1 MRRYKFLDKEEIYEA
16 LNRLRDA
23 FLAAKNGLEVEE
35 IIKGILTT
43 DERLKI
49 GRRIIIAE
57 CIRTGMG
64 LDEIVDTLKVGKS
77 TIMYVMRKLDQN
89 PRFIDLILARQKK
102 VESEYSKRRYRLIGS
117 SYQVF
122 KKKEY
127 TGFKRK
133 DVGR

>member
-1 MRRYKFLDKEEIYEA
+1 MRRYKFLDKEEIYAA

-89 PRFIDLILARQKK
+89 PKFIDLILARQKR